1 MNLTIHKKYSNFLQ
15 FSIIIIILLVIFAI
29 IPNSFAIS
37 IAGASLSGIWLLIN
51 KSNKNFLDRLS
62 SRFFYTTVIIW
73 LTLVISAACL
83 HSYLRHYSPGYDL
96 AWFVQAVTNVPMGEN
111 LRVTIEREINLLV
124 QHWEPII
131 YTAVPFTYIFNAS
144 IAVVFWQGLAYSG
157 GTLAAWKIS
166 NVLFKEHP
174 LKSLKYL
181 TTILYLLSWLNVNPL
196 MFDIHPP
203 VFGTLLITPWI
214 FYFIIT
220 NKSRIYIII
229 LSLILMQCGEIYFA
243 ISPIFI
249 IYCLLK
255 KKVTIPKL
263 ILATIIYASGY
274 LLIATYQR
282 YVGPFITGDP
292 FPFASRYKDIG
303 GDGMGILKTFLTD
316 PFLILSKII
325 TINKVKTILKIF
337 LYCGPFAFIAIFSK
351 KYRLIAIC
359 LSLGCVPYFIQ
370 AGLTTRMETNEH
382 YVASIGTI
390 WWLLT
395 VIGIYF
401 LLNEIKPNSNWLKF
415 KNYIF
420 TPAKIVPFFV
430 ILFFLNTSEWRK
442 SLLYPFRAIFDR
454 DNVSAEVRNYLT
466 HIPIEKGVVFIG
478 TEWLCPL
485 AADSRKWLLCEGFPE
500 KVISKMPLD
509 VVIASP
515 ENLQNLYNNLDTTL
529 KESKVAPVLKALIE
543 NAPERVGWRKIGSF
557 SQNAEPI
564 FSNEKNIKN
573 YTIWEIAV
581 KK

>member
-1 MNLTIHKKYSNFLQ
+1 MKLTIDSKYSYFLQ

-29 IPNSFAIS
+29 VPNSFAIS
-37 IAGASLSGIWLLIN
+37 ITGAVLSGILLLIN
-51 KSNKNFLDRLS
+51 KSSKNFLYNLP
-62 SRFFYTTVIIW
+62 SRFFYTAVIIW
-73 LTLVISAACL
+73 LTLVITAVCL
-83 HSYLRHYSPGYDL
+83 QSYLRYFSPGYDL
-96 AWFVQAVTNVPMGEN
+96 AWFVQAVTNVTMGEN
-111 LRVTIEREINLLV
+111 LRVTIEREINHLV
-124 QHWEPII
+124 QHWEPIL

-144 IAVVFWQGLAYSG
+144 IALVFWQGLAYAG
-157 GTLAAWKIS
+157 GTLAVWKIS
-166 NVLFKEHP
+166 NVLFKDHSLE
-174 LKSLKYL
+174 SLKYL

-203 VFGTLLITPWI
+203 VFGTLLIIPWI

-220 NKSRIYIII
+220 NKSRIYVII

-263 ILATIIYASGY
+263 ILATIIYGSGF
-274 LLIATYQR
+274 LLIATYQK
-282 YVGPFITGDP
+282 YFGPFITGDP

-316 PFLILSKII
+316 PLLVLSKFI
-325 TINKVKTILKIF
+325 TVNKVKTILKIF
-337 LYCGPFAFIAIFSK
+337 LYCGPFALVAIFYK
-351 KYRLIAIC
+351 KYRLIAVC

-370 AGLTTRMETNEH
+370 AGLAPRMETNEH
-382 YVASIGTI
+382 YIASIGTI

-401 LLNEIKPNSNWLKF
+401 LLYEIKPTSNWLKLRD
-415 KNYIF
+415 YIF
-420 TPAKIVPFFV
+420 TPAKVVPFFV

-442 SLLYPFRAIFDR
+442 SLLYPFRAIVDR
-454 DNVSAEVRNYLT
+454 DNVSTEVRKYLT
-466 HIPIEKGVVFIG
+466 QIPIEKGVVFIG

-515 ENLQNLYNNLDTTL
+515 ESLQNIYHNLNPSFSNNI
-529 KESKVAPVLKALIE
+529 PGQVLKALIE
-543 NAPERVGWRKIGSF
+543 NKPENVGWRKIGAF
-557 SQNAEPI
+557 SQNIEPK
-564 FSNEKNIKN
+564 FSNEKNIIN
-573 YTIWEIAV
+573 YAIWE
-581 KK
+581 KL